1 MALGCVGVLACRA
14 ERTGDM
20 EREILP
26 LTLAVVKAGG
36 DGRWQPDGSSPMDA
50 KSCCLES
57 LLNSSSKTVMV

>member
-1 MALGCVGVLACRA
+1 
-14 ERTGDM
+14 M
-20 EREILP
+20 ERKILP